1 MSSVLSTLFF
11 HEMNSKL
18 YLLSFSSGPDESPV
32 GVSSRQVKS
41 RESSQVREKADIKAK
56 LEEARQRRLM
66 IENSRLMFVYFLI
79 VLFIIKLSFFRIL
92 RQNVY
97 LLGSAKI
104 LKMQPLLRTYCWWN
118 EM

>member
-1 MSSVLSTLFF
+1 MYKLVF

-32 GVSSRQVKS
+32 AVSSRQVKS

-66 IENSRLMFVYFLI
+66 IENSRFVYFLV
-79 VLFIIKLSFFRIL
+79 VLFIIKL
-92 RQNVY
+92 
-97 LLGSAKI
+97 
-104 LKMQPLLRTYCWWN
+104 
-118 EM
+118 

>member
-1 MSSVLSTLFF
+1 MSSVLSTLVF

-18 YLLSFSSGPDESPV
+18 YLLSFSSGPDEPPV

-66 IENSRLMFVYFLI
+66 IENSRFVYFLV
-79 VLFIIKLSFFRIL
+79 VLFIIKL
-92 RQNVY
+92 
-97 LLGSAKI
+97 
-104 LKMQPLLRTYCWWN
+104 
-118 EM
+118 

>member
-1 MSSVLSTLFF
+1 MSSVLSTLVF

-66 IENSRLMFVYFLI
+66 IENSRFVYFLV
-79 VLFIIKLSFFRIL
+79 VLFIIKL
-92 RQNVY
+92 
-97 LLGSAKI
+97 
-104 LKMQPLLRTYCWWN
+104 
-118 EM
+118 